1 MSAQPLPDPAAA
13 PLSSCAAPAAKTLP
27 TAALVVVKA
36 QSLLLAFSNNKQAWY
51 LPGGKIDAGE
61 TAQQALLRE
70 IEEELTLALDTSRLQ
85 FLCHVSAP
93 AYGEAAHIVMEQD
106 CFLYDAQNDQFSA
119 SQEIGD
125 ARYFSYAEYLL
136 QPAQVPGVLTMFA
149 ILRERGLLA

>member
-1 MSAQPLPDPAAA
+1 MTAKNQPSSADSPVAT
-13 PLSSCAAPAAKTLP
+13 APAGPTVALA
-27 TAALVVVKA
+27 TAALVVLKE

-61 TAQQALLRE
+61 NAQQALLRE
-70 IEEELTLALDTSRLQ
+70 IEEELDLVLDTGRLQ

-93 AYGEAAHIVMEQD
+93 AYGEAPNVVMEQD
-106 CFLYDAQNDQFSA
+106 CFLYDARDDRFIA

-125 ARYFSYAEYLL
+125 ARYFSFAEYRQ
-136 QPAQVPGVLTMFA
+136 QPVQVPGVLTMFG